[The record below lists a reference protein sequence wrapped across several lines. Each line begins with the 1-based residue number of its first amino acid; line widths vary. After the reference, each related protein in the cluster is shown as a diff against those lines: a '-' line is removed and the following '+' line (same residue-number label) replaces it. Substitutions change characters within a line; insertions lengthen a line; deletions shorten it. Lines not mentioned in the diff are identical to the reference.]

1 VSSIFK
7 FKEFD
12 VLQKDSVLKVGTD
25 SMLLGAII
33 DAGHSQSGLDLG
45 AGTGVLSLMVAQ
57 KNKDIY
63 IDAIEND
70 IPTYK
75 ECNFN
80 FKSSQYSNRLVAIS
94 DSYFEYPFE
103 KKYDLIFSNPPFYI
117 EEGVNMKPSNRLSKH
132 GSIIKFKKL
141 ASLVVDKLAVQGC
154 FWIVLPYEL
163 YNLLVDMNVFNKL
176 FINELYN
183 IHSKE
188 SKLNSRVIVKFSFTN
203 KKMVVKD
210 LVLRKSDNTY
220 TSEYIELTKDFHFN
234 KL

>member
-1 VSSIFK
+1 MSSVFK

-25 SMLLGAII
+25 SMLLGAMI
-33 DAGHSQSGLDLG
+33 DSGHSRSGLDLG

-75 ECNFN
+75 ECDFN
-80 FKSSQYSNRLVAIS
+80 FKSSQYSNRLEAIS
-94 DSYFEYPFE
+94 DSYFEYSFE

-132 GSIIKFKKL
+132 GSVMKFKKL
-141 ASLVVDKLAVQGC
+141 ASLVVDVLAVQGC
-154 FWIVLPYEL
+154 FWIVLPYKL
-163 YNLLVDMNVFNKL
+163 YNLLVEMNVFNNL

-188 SKLNSRVIVKFSFTN
+188 RKLNSRVIVKFSFT
-203 KKMVVKD
+203 KKKRVVKD